1 MTAGRLAARDPEKA
15 PLVITGEI
23 YSGLDG
29 NPLRVEYS
37 LESLKLRIEST
48 EDLDEFD
55 QKTREAHKLAS
66 EKFYF
71 GQTNPTVKTREEF
84 LELAA
89 NKLAKN
95 GALTI
100 AADIE
105 NDQDGAPIRLWT
117 AG

>member
-1 MTAGRLAARDPEKA
+1 M
-15 PLVITGEI
+15 
-23 YSGLDG
+23 
-29 NPLRVEYS
+29 EYS

-48 EDLDEFD
+48 EDLDEFN

-71 GQTNPTVKTREEF
+71 GQINRTVKTREEF

-105 NDQDGAPIRLWT
+105 NDQDGAPIRLWDCRLNLHPFGAKQKNGWT
-117 AG
+117 RKDGGGERTCQLQR